1 MPRVYL
7 NESQKLCHRLAD
19 WIQGQKR
26 LLKLTDTDLAKEH
39 GISQSAMSRKLREER
54 FSFEDYVF
62 FVQKFQP
69 DNDTLRY
76 IIGL

>member
-1 MPRVYL
+1 MPKVFL
-7 NESQKLCHRLAD
+7 NERQQMCHRLAT
-19 WIQGQKR
+19 WIQGEKKR
-26 LLKLTDTDLAKEH
+26 LKITDTELGNEH
-39 GISQSAMSRKLREER
+39 GISQSAMSRKLREES

-76 IIGL
+76 IIGI

>member
-1 MPRVYL
+1 MPKVFL
-7 NESQKLCHRLAD
+7 NEKQRMCHRLAT
-19 WIQGQKR
+19 WVQGEKKR
-26 LLKLTDTDLAKEH
+26 LKITDTELASEH
-39 GISQSAMSRKLREER
+39 GISQSAMSRKLREES

-76 IIGL
+76 IIGI

>member
-39 GISQSAMSRKLREER
+39 GISQSAMSRKLREES
-54 FSFEDYVF
+54 FSFDDYVF
-62 FVQKFQP
+62 FVQRFRP
-69 DNDTLRY
+69 DDDTLKY

>member
-1 MPRVYL
+1 MPRAYL
-7 NESQKLCHRLAD
+7 NERQKSCHRLAD
-19 WIQGQKR
+19 WVQGEKR

-39 GISQSAMSRKLREER
+39 GISQSAMSRKLREES

-62 FVQKFQP
+62 FAQRFQP

>member
-1 MPRVYL
+1 MPKVYL
-7 NESQKLCHRLAD
+7 NEKQRMCHRLAN
-19 WIQGQKR
+19 WVQGQKR
-26 LLKLTDTDLAKEH
+26 LLKLSDADLAKEH
-39 GISQSAMSRKLREER
+39 GISQSAMSRKLREES

-62 FVQKFQP
+62 FVQRFQP